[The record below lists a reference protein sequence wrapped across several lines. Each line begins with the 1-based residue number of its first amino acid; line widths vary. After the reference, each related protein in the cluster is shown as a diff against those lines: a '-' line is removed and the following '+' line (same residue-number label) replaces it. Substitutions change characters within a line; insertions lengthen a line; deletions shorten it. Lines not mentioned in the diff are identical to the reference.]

1 MGTHIDSPERAGA
14 DGRRPSRAGDV
25 RAALD
30 ALRRIVQGIR
40 LSAAHAERV
49 TGLTGAQLF
58 VLQQLAEGPAQSLN
72 ELALRTRTHQ
82 SSVSTVVARLVGR
95 GLVSRRRAP
104 ADGRRLVLD
113 LTPSGR
119 ALLTDAPK
127 TAQSRLIAALERV
140 PRTALR
146 TLTGHLEQL
155 VAALGME
162 AEPASLFFESPEPP
176 ATPDRSNR

>member
-1 MGTHIDSPERAGA
+1 MGTHTDSAKRTGA
-14 DGRRPSRAGDV
+14 DGKRSSRAGDV

-119 ALLTDAPK
+119 ALLTGAPE
-127 TAQSRLIAALERV
+127 TAQSRLIAGLERV
-140 PRTALR
+140 PRSALP

-155 VAALGME
+155 VAALGMD
-162 AEPASLFFESPEPP
+162 AEPAPLFFESPEPP
-176 ATPDRSNR
+176 STPDRSTR